1 MSQCSPAAS
10 FFSSPRLASSEYSAV
25 HTADALRLLLVYK
38 YGGFYLD
45 LDYVVLNSLS
55 HYNNIV
61 VGNQPWEQVTPTLTS
76 LTLLHYRETVAR
88 GKISVTNN
96 AFSFSARHPVLEVA
110 MLHLKEKYDPTCWN
124 CIGPKLIT
132 AAVRKH
138 SGARL
143 VQNIPARAD
152 VVFVPLHRMMSVRST
167 QVVKIMFPERPVPF
181 TYWQNRFRRS
191 SAVHFFSKN
200 TFDLKV

>member
-1 MSQCSPAAS
+1 M
-10 FFSSPRLASSEYSAV
+10 
-25 HTADALRLLLVYK
+25 
-38 YGGFYLD
+38 
-45 LDYVVLNSLS
+45 
-55 HYNNIV
+55 
-61 VGNQPWEQVTPTLTS
+61 
-76 LTLLHYRETVAR
+76 AR